1 MAKKSDFSGNNSAEI
16 IAIAAIQRLEALALL
31 ERDDAIHC
39 AKCFEF

>member
-31 ERDDAIHC
+31 ERDDAFHC